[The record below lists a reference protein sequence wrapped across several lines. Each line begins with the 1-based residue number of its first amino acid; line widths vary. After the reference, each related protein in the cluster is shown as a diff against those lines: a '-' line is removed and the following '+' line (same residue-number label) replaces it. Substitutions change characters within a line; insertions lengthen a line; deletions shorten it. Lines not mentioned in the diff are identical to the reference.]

1 MVLVDY
7 ASSDDEGASP
17 SSSGIANLAIT
28 SSTKVIAAPD
38 VSLEVEYSN
47 LLPKFKQHQ
56 LIPPQDP
63 MQLRQSLIKPTDKKI
78 TTNMTY
84 DQLSAPVVGPSNP
97 FLSAENASRK
107 RKNVLTGYAEESAIS
122 DSTFR
127 TQQRTFI
134 SLGYAKDPSLAAN
147 GSSFVGNQ
155 ESVVLHGGKDVV
167 QLRPSRQET
176 DAIKRKRTKKGDP
189 SILEGDNAYVGPWA
203 KYNEANT
210 LSESEGEDEEEEG
223 EEEYAAP
230 ASNPIIDK
238 AGKEYLDVNTGGIGK
253 ETTEFHGSQLRDYQ
267 GRTYM
272 HVPQDLDTDLRKEPG
287 SWTNYIPKKLVH
299 TWKGHTKPITA
310 LRFFPGSGHLLL
322 SSSSDAKVKVYTAP
336 ISFPLKPMTNAIVD
350 LGRLS

>member
-17 SSSGIANLAIT
+17 SSSGISNLAIT

-47 LLPKFKQHQ
+47 LLPKSKHYQ
-56 LIPPQDP
+56 LIPQQDP

-189 SILEGDNAYVGPWA
+189 SILEGEDAYVGPWA

-210 LSESEGEDEEEEG
+210 LSESEGEDEGEEG

-272 HVPQDLDTDLRKEPG
+272 HVPQDLDIDLKKEPG

-322 SSSSDAKVKVYTAP
+322 SSSSDAKVKVFTVS
-336 ISFPLKPMTNAIVD
+336 ISFTPKPMTNAIVD